1 MNEQLEKLRDEA
13 LLSQFEIDKQIK
25 ITTSLTMV
33 IQRQLKLLAD
43 KTGIAVEDMSREFIV
58 ENLAN
63 VKVTPEHVDQAKIV
77 VDRVLKK

>member
-13 LLSQFEIDKQIK
+13 LLSQFKIDKQIK

-33 IQRQLKLLAD
+33 IQRQLVLLAR
-43 KTGIAVEDMSREFIV
+43 KTQTPVEQMSREFIV

-63 VKVTPEHVDQAKIV
+63 VKVMPEHIDQAEIV
-77 VDRVLKK
+77 VNRVLKK